1 MRDITTVSQVNQY
14 IKNMFAREYA
24 LQDISVKGEISNCKY
39 HSSGHIYFTIKDR
52 ASQLSCVMF
61 ASRRSNLDF
70 RMEEG
75 QSVVVTGDISVYQRD
90 GKYQMYAASV
100 VKEGVGALYEEYDRL
115 KKRLLAEGLF
125 DEGRKKRIPKYAK
138 KIGVVTAQTGAVI
151 QDICHVSHRRNPYV
165 QILLY
170 PARVQGEGAHQTL
183 IEGIRYFEKSDVDTI
198 IIGRGGGSIED
209 LWEFNNEALARAIA
223 ECGKPIISAVGHE
236 TDTTIAD
243 FAADLRA
250 PTPSAAAEL
259 AVYQYQDLE
268 MELEECAHA
277 LHLHMSNYLEMRRM
291 RLNQYRAILGYS
303 SPKDLIAQKRLY
315 LGEWED
321 KLRHLMERKLTS
333 AKHQMS
339 LYIEELKGLSPL
351 QKLQAGYGYVSR
363 EDGTQVRGVGE
374 MEQGERLSLTMKDG
388 RAMVRVENVTKTA
401 SRA

>member
-1 MRDITTVSQVNQY
+1 MV
-14 IKNMFAREYA
+14 
-24 LQDISVKGEISNCKY
+24 
-39 HSSGHIYFTIKDR
+39 
-52 ASQLSCVMF
+52 
-61 ASRRSNLDF
+61 
-70 RMEEG
+70 
-75 QSVVVTGDISVYQRD
+75 
-90 GKYQMYAASV
+90 
-100 VKEGVGALYEEYDRL
+100 
-115 KKRLLAEGLF
+115 
-125 DEGRKKRIPKYAK
+125 
-138 KIGVVTAQTGAVI
+138 
-151 QDICHVSHRRNPYV
+151 
-165 QILLY
+165 
-170 PARVQGEGAHQTL
+170 
-183 IEGIRYFEKSDVDTI
+183 
-198 IIGRGGGSIED
+198 IGRGGGSIED

-268 MELEECAHA
+268 MDLEECAHA

-291 RLNQYRAILGYS
+291 RLNQYRTVLGYS

-351 QKLQAGYGYVSR
+351 QKLQAGYGYVST
-363 EDGTQVRGVGE
+363 EDGIQVRGVGE

-388 RAMVRVENVTKTA
+388 KAMVRVENVTKTA